1 MSLGDKQG
9 HNANGGWQMI
19 STGAVGVLERQDFPT
34 NQKTRL
40 VRVFFLVERKQF
52 SKKNLLM
59 SDTNMGVI

>member
-19 STGAVGVLERQDFPT
+19 STGAVGVLERPDFPT

-40 VRVFFLVERKQF
+40 MRVFFLAVSEYF
-52 SKKNLLM
+52 
-59 SDTNMGVI
+59 